1 MPAESRKGFTLV
13 ETLIAVTIFAV
24 VTMFSLSAF
33 AEMLGFVNNQDT
45 VTTADLIANR
55 ALRDMT
61 DLLRPAILPVYVENE
76 NRDNKSHPFYDI
88 DHRTH
93 GFGGSVG
100 KAWLKELKEGMDSI
114 AFVVPIDA
122 QNLGDYLD
130 SVGHLQTGQLRGDV
144 SYLGASPSGTPYTG
158 TDFIMRAGANEP
170 VSMLAVMD
178 AAQFGGDSFESI
190 HTPSASNWTNLCSGV
205 SSLQATSFMAIR
217 FVPVTTGPTGSEVPV
232 VFNEATMIANRG
244 PVDLDG
250 DGQTNGD
257 FHLGK
262 LQLVYSGSYVGQFYR
277 VQGDNIL
284 NENVNQIIIPL
295 TPETVLRRVNKN
307 ERTPIFRLVDYD
319 NTNMD
324 NSSTSD
330 TAGIIDMSKSSS
342 TAEGLSLSISMLM
355 LEHEGIDANT
365 ATVHVSNSLKSVKP
379 RWYETMIPLK
389 NMER

>member
-45 VTTADLIANR
+45 VTTSDLIANR

-61 DLLRPAILPVYVENE
+61 DLLRPAILPVYVESE
-76 NRDNKSHPFYDI
+76 NRDNKDHPFYDI

-100 KAWLKELKEGMDSI
+100 KAWLKELKDGMDSI
-114 AFVVPIDA
+114 AFIVPIDA
-122 QNLGDYLD
+122 QNLGDFLD
-130 SVGHLQTGQLRGDV
+130 SAGHLQTGQLRGDV
-144 SYLGASPSGTPYTG
+144 SYLGASPSGTPYSG
-158 TDFIMRAGANEP
+158 TDFIMRAGTNEP

-178 AAQFGGDSFESI
+178 AAQFGSAGFEAI
-190 HTPSASNWTNLCSGV
+190 HTPSNTNWTGLCSGV

-217 FVPVTTGPTGSEVPV
+217 FVPVTTGSPGSEVPV

-262 LQLVYSGSYVGQFYR
+262 LQLVYSGSYVGQFYKVR
-277 VQGDNIL
+277 GDTIL
-284 NENVNQIIIPL
+284 TENVNQIIIPL
-295 TPETVLRRVNKN
+295 TPETVLRKVNKSA
-307 ERTPIFRLVDYD
+307 RTPIFRLVDYD

-324 NSSTSD
+324 TNSSSD

-342 TAEGLSLSISMLM
+342 TAEGLSLSVSMLM
-355 LEHEGIDANT
+355 LEHEGIDAGT
-365 ATVHVSNSLKSVKP
+365 ATVHVSNSLKSVKS